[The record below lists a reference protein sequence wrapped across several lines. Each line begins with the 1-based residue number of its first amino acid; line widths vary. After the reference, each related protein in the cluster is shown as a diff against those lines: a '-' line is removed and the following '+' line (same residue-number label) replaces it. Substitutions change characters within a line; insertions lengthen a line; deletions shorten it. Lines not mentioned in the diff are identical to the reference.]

1 MNISWPVV
9 YGGIFVLSL
18 VLSLFLIPLSEFL
31 GRKLSLIDEPKAGK
45 IHQKRKARSGG
56 IAIFSSFMGVIGLG
70 IVFTSIITPH
80 SSFWNPDVSRI
91 LANIPSVSIRLLGL
105 LGGGVFIFIVGMV
118 DDRVSIKPWPKLI
131 CQILASIPLILTGV
145 KIQFFLPSY
154 FGILLTVSWIV
165 LLTNS
170 FNLLDNMDGLSSGIA
185 VIVCLVFGM
194 VSIQAG
200 ERLMTALFLAMAG
213 SILGFWY
220 FNFFKSRL
228 FMGDGGSLFIGY
240 MIAAL
245 TILST
250 YYKKGVPTA
259 LPVLTPLI
267 ILGVPLFDTFSV
279 MLIRLRMGRPL
290 MQGDTNHFSHRLVNL
305 GMTPKQ
311 AVVFIY
317 LVTVCVAMA
326 ALPLAYL
333 PLRSAILQTLQV
345 GLWFVLIF
353 LIERVGK
360 RKIETERGGN
370 ANISQSS
377 RGG

>member
-1 MNISWPVV
+1 MNISWHVI
-9 YGGIFVLSL
+9 YGGIFFAALVFSL
-18 VLSLFLIPLSEFL
+18 ILTPFSEYL
-31 GRKLSLIDEPKAGK
+31 GKRFALIDEPKAGK
-45 IHQKRKARSGG
+45 FHQKRKPRSGG
-56 IAIFSSFMGVIGLG
+56 IAIFGGFMGSVGAGL
-70 IVFTSIITPH
+70 ILASIIPPDF
-80 SSFWNPDVSRI
+80 SLWNPNVSRI
-91 LANIPSVSIRLLGL
+91 LANIPSVYYKLVALLSGA
-105 LGGGVFIFIVGMV
+105 GFIFIVGV
-118 DDRVSIKPWPKLI
+118 IDDKTTLKPWTKLF
-131 CQILASIPLILTGV
+131 CQIIAAIPLILAGV
-145 KIQFFLPSY
+145 RIQFFLPSA
-154 FGILLTVSWIV
+154 FGIILTVFWIV

-185 VIVCLVFGM
+185 VIVCIALGM

-213 SILGFWY
+213 SVLGFWY
-220 FNFFKSRL
+220 HNFIRSKL

-250 YYKKGVPTA
+250 YYEKGVPTA

-279 MLIRLRMGRPL
+279 LFIRFRLGKPL

-305 GMTPKQ
+305 GMTPRG
-311 AVVFIY
+311 AVIFIY
-317 LVTVCVAMA
+317 LVTICVAMA

-333 PLRSAILQTLQV
+333 PLKSAVILTLQA

-353 LIERVGK
+353 LIERAGK
-360 RKIETERGGN
+360 KKIETERTN
-370 ANISQSS
+370 NKDLS
-377 RGG
+377 

>member
-1 MNISWPVV
+1 MNISWPVI
-9 YGGIFVLSL
+9 YGGIFLLSL
-18 VLSLFLIPLSEFL
+18 VFSLCLTPLSEVL
-31 GRKLSLIDEPKAGK
+31 GTRLSLIDEPKAGK
-45 IHQKRKARSGG
+45 FHQTRKARSGG
-56 IAIFSSFMGVIGLG
+56 IAIFCSFMGIVGLG
-70 IVFTSIITPH
+70 IILASIITPK
-80 SSFWNPDVSRI
+80 SSLLNPDVSRI
-91 LANIPSVSIRLLGL
+91 LENIPSVFYRLIGL
-105 LGGGVFIFIVGMV
+105 LAGGIFIFIVGVV
-118 DDRVSIKPWPKLI
+118 DDRVTLKPWTKLS
-131 CQILASIPLILTGV
+131 CQILAALPLILTGV
-145 KIQFFLPSY
+145 KIQFFIPSWM
-154 FGILLTVSWIV
+154 GMLLTVFWVV

-185 VIVCLVFGM
+185 VIVCLVLGM

-220 FNFFKSRL
+220 FNFIKSRL

-250 YYKKGVPTA
+250 YYKTGVPTA

-279 MLIRLRMGRPL
+279 LLIRFRMGRPL

-317 LVTVCVAMA
+317 LVTICVAMA

-333 PLRSAILQTLQV
+333 PLRSALIQTLQV

-353 LIERVGK
+353 LIERAGK
-360 RKIETERGGN
+360 RKIENERANN
-370 ANISQSS
+370 ADLSQSS